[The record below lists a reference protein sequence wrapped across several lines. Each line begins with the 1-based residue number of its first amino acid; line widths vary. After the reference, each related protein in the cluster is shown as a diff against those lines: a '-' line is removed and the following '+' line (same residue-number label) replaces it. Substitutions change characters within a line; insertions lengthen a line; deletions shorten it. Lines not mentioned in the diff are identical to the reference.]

1 MWHCS
6 RELKC
11 QQGDTLHTFGI
22 YCSRGS
28 HKFCVFMAKWLELQN
43 STTEILVSFPEGQY
57 RNQLVNYNIVNF
69 SYKTNDGR
77 DKRSNYAIFVV
88 LQFEVLVM
96 LQVKPCSAR
105 EEHLTIQL
113 LWATVIHTFIVL
125 STQSPYRKSGRGV
138 TAKFHLVVFVYRV
151 NQENKDSGRVQD
163 SQHKWWKASL
173 KTFFKL

>member
-1 MWHCS
+1 
-6 RELKC
+6 
-11 QQGDTLHTFGI
+11 
-22 YCSRGS
+22 
-28 HKFCVFMAKWLELQN
+28 
-43 STTEILVSFPEGQY
+43 
-57 RNQLVNYNIVNF
+57 
-69 SYKTNDGR
+69 
-77 DKRSNYAIFVV
+77 
-88 LQFEVLVM
+88 M

-163 SQHKWWKASL
+163 SQHQWWKASL